1 MEVHVQYQK
10 MKTSEALNELLM
22 KKLDSLEEK
31 YSWLIKANVLF
42 KMENDKKGED
52 KVCEIE
58 LSAPGPRLFAKSRTD
73 DFEKSMAETVDD
85 LRKQLEKRQ
94 NTFASH

>member
-1 MEVHVQYQK
+1 MEVHIQYQK

-22 KKLDSLEEK
+22 KKLRKLDEK
-31 YSWLIKANVLF
+31 YSWIIKANVLF
-42 KMENDKKGED
+42 KMENDRKGED

-73 DFEKSMAETVDD
+73 DFEKSMAETVDE
-85 LRKQLEKRQ
+85 LQRQLKKRQ
-94 NTFASH
+94 STFASH

>member
-22 KKLDSLEEK
+22 KKLDKLSEK
-31 YSWLIKANVLF
+31 YSWLIKANVIF
-42 KMENDKKGED
+42 KMENDRKGKD

-58 LSAPGPRLFAKSRTD
+58 LSAPGPRLFAKSQTD
-73 DFEKSMAETVDD
+73 DFEKSMAETVEDLKRQ
-85 LRKQLEKRQ
+85 LRKRQ
-94 NTFASH
+94 GTFAPY

>member
-1 MEVHVQYQK
+1 MEVYVQYQK
-10 MKTSEALNELLM
+10 MKTSDALTELLM
-22 KKLDSLEEK
+22 KKLDKLGEK
-31 YSWLIKANVLF
+31 YSWVIKANVLF
-42 KMENDKKGED
+42 KMENDRKGKD

-85 LRKQLEKRQ
+85 LRRQLKKRQ
-94 NTFASH
+94 QTFASH

>member
-10 MKTSEALNELLM
+10 MKTSESLTELLN
-22 KKLDSLEEK
+22 KKLEGLEKK

-42 KMENDKKGED
+42 KMENDKSGEG

-58 LSAPGPRLFAKSRTD
+58 LSAPGPRIFAKSSTD
-73 DFEKSMAETVDD
+73 DFEKSMAETVEE
-85 LRKQLEKRQ
+85 LRRQLEKRQ
-94 NTFASH
+94 ATFASH